1 MYKSSNENVV
11 AHIPIVSRLNTTK
24 FVMDHDSVGENATG
38 EIYAFLD
45 SSLNGQLVRDDSN
58 FYRGGSVV
66 SIINDKIIRINV
78 DGVIHSYSIS
88 EGTLPFNNK
97 ILPLVMAYGNR
108 KNKFGID
115 DTRYYSFVDVVG
127 NVSTY
132 DKELETFI
140 DIDGNVDVSVPFF
153 STEVKILSSKV
164 SQGESLGAEVWAY
177 SNRNPYLDISD
188 SSSMLNDFVK
198 RNDDLLN

>member
-1 MYKSSNENVV
+1 M
-11 AHIPIVSRLNTTK
+11 T
-24 FVMDHDSVGENATG
+24 
-38 EIYAFLD
+38 
-45 SSLNGQLVRDDSN
+45 
-58 FYRGGSVV
+58 
-66 SIINDKIIRINV
+66 
-78 DGVIHSYSIS
+78 
-88 EGTLPFNNK
+88 
-97 ILPLVMAYGNR
+97 YGNR

-164 SQGESLGAEVWAY
+164 SQGKSLGAEVWAY